1 MTRQTLT
8 CHYET
13 GHDSHGLI
21 SIVNL
26 INSINLIE
34 LIDLQERVKAKLAS
48 PKGGNFILF
57 N

>member
-26 INSINLIE
+26 INSINLIK